1 MEASWRCKDSNCNS
15 CTSNSSHLGYKHVKN
30 TGNSQVL
37 TPGSWKR
44 LLPKVLELAR
54 VTGDDLTKSEYL
66 LRAWRHGAFSSLVCR
81 WHICER

>member
-1 MEASWRCKDSNCNS
+1 MEASRRCKDTSCNS
-15 CTSNSSHLGYKHVKN
+15 CTSNSSYLGYKHAKN

-54 VTGDDLTKSEYL
+54 VTGDDNPMTNAQSC
-66 LRAWRHGAFSSLVCR
+66 AGT
-81 WHICER
+81 CER